1 MDMKEIDKILK
12 YWKIQEK
19 IDNLILRR
27 DKKLEEINKLNEAIN
42 QLKDEQIKYE

>member
-27 DKKLEEINKLNEAIN
+27 HKKLEEINKLNEAIN